1 MKRKFILLMMIF
13 ALIGGVKF
21 SANAQETI
29 TIGDAN
35 STTFN
40 ANFPFCSSY
49 KYTYTQQ
56 IYRPDFIKQYCD
68 KIPNGKISKI
78 KYHLDP
84 NNQGSLGYFA
94 GVKVYMR
101 NSLTSV
107 FSSKTAW
114 DKDFSEADIVFSG
127 SVDVIDGTI
136 LFDLG
141 ENAFAYDST
150 MNLIIHVEVDQK
162 NGAAAKFKTTD
173 TGKNSGL
180 YYRNNN
186 TDGGISNSTWK
197 PASGNIITSVN
208 VITLTFSTATGGDDT
223 EEPSVEVNKESIDF
237 GDVAVG
243 NYWSEKGTQSVK
255 ITASNTEIKSISSD
269 NNFFVLPDNIDYTK
283 TSIDLTIGYDK
294 QAAAGEKTGN
304 LRITYGDSKTIE
316 VPMSANAYSPV
327 TPDIWELPHE
337 VKEVEFNNE
346 GVFTNAP
353 TFANLHD
360 NYILPNEGTD
370 GTLKDAVYKFTID
383 NICLLS
389 LNMSG
394 NGAFMV
400 LYKEE
405 HIVKTGPSSTKYEK
419 TGYNIGDN
427 HVINTFKCDKGTYY
441 LVAAATNEFTV
452 NITKASLPLPG
463 NGEITYTTPEDGIEI
478 KNYNNNNSELQLNWN
493 SAAYVDTYKVFYG
506 TDRNDLKEVPE
517 DIYRNF
523 YYLQNLT
530 YVNNTRYYWQV
541 KAINTAGTTEGPIY
555 SYYTTLSVP
564 QNVKVSKGNV
574 YPNDEVTI
582 TWKNEVEQDVDISYN
597 VYIDAHG
604 SGNKIKHN
612 DKPIRDKS
620 YTISNLDYTPNNG
633 HAIYVTAV
641 YDLSYEGEENEEFK
655 SKESAFSNSAS
666 INVTGYGSV
675 SGTIT
680 DSKGNPLAGVAV
692 SLSGTDE
699 FANNQ
704 SYELTTN
711 ADGIF
716 EEDILVGNYTL
727 TISHD
732 NYEEEVIDNVVIDYN
747 NNTGF
752 GEIALTAKQFIFIG
766 KDLKNPT
773 AWNVEANWS
782 TGDVPADGA
791 DVIINANAVI
801 SSEVNV
807 ASLTINK
814 GVYPYNS
821 LTVADNGT
829 LTVTGKITQENDRQV
844 ILVEGGQIFQKNE
857 GITARF
863 KMDIEKPSNWETA
876 KDGWQFISMPMTNV
890 SYTDFTSLG
899 EHDLYKYD
907 GSKENEWLN
916 YKEGNDFEEG
926 SFKLGHGY
934 LATLKDV
941 TTATVYGT
949 LNVANPFAS
958 RQFTYIVEDDK
969 VKDLSRFHLVGNP
982 FTYDI
987 KWSDFNIIGKVYNI
1001 ETDQVEEKQL
1011 FVNGFAV
1018 ANGGGYKYHDPN
1030 IENSDATIKVG
1041 QGFFVKILENYA
1053 TLGYQPNIRSSKE
1066 KSNSINVIAS
1076 GKAGQDNVVINFAG
1090 QSEGF
1095 DKLQNFNKDIAT
1107 VFVANNGKR
1116 YGIANVDENVAEVE
1130 LSFVASQMGHY
1141 SISLDVNGE
1150 FETVTLVDR
1159 FTGIETNM
1167 LLEDEYNFTATSND
1181 SHNRFV
1187 VRLANGQEPTANS
1200 QFVYQSG
1207 EELILSIEGSVQ
1219 IVDMLGRV
1227 VYYNEHANG
1236 DNRINVAEFND
1247 AAYVVRVVNEEGVK
1261 VQKVVIY

>member
-84 NNQGSLGYFA
+84 DNQGSLGYFA

-107 FSSKTAW
+107 FTSKTAW
-114 DKDFSEADIVFSG
+114 DKEFSEDDIVFSG

-141 ENAFAYDST
+141 ENAFAYDSI

-162 NGAAAKFKTTD
+162 NGTAAKFKTTD

-180 YYRNNN
+180 YYRNQN
-186 TDGGISNSTWK
+186 TDAGISNNTWK
-197 PASGNIITSVN
+197 GASGSIITSVN

-243 NYWSEKGTQSVK
+243 KFWSEKGTQSVK

-283 TSIDLTIGYDK
+283 TSIDLTIGYNK
-294 QAAAGEKTGN
+294 QAEAGEKTGN

-316 VPMSANAYSPV
+316 VPMSANAYSPE
-327 TPDIWELPHE
+327 TPDVFELAQE
-337 VKEVEFNNE
+337 ITFTD
-346 GVFTNAP
+346 GVYTNAP

-360 NYILPNEGTD
+360 NYILPTEGTD
-370 GTLKDAVYKFTID
+370 GTLRDAVYKFTID
-383 NICLLS
+383 NVCLLS
-389 LNMSG
+389 LSMSG

-400 LYKEE
+400 LYKEGD
-405 HIVKTGPSSTKYEK
+405 IDKTGPSSTKYYK
-419 TGYNIGDN
+419 KGDNIGDN
-427 HVINTFKCDKGTYY
+427 YGINTFKCDNGTYY

-478 KNYNNNNSELQLNWN
+478 KNYSNNNSELQLNWN

-506 TDRNDLKEVPE
+506 TDRNDLKEVEE

-582 TWKNEVEQDVDISYN
+582 TWENEVEQDVDISYN

-641 YDLSYEGEENEEFK
+641 YDLSYEGEKDEEFK
-655 SKESAFSNSAS
+655 SKESAFSNSVS

-711 ADGIF
+711 VDGTF
-716 EEDILVGNYTL
+716 KEDILAGSYTL

-732 NYEEEVIDNVVIDYN
+732 DYEEEVIDNVVIDYN

-773 AWNVEANWS
+773 AWNVAANWS
-782 TGDVPADGA
+782 TGKVPAPGA

-807 ASLTINK
+807 KSLTINK

-821 LTVADNGT
+821 LTVANNGT
-829 LTVTGKITQENDRQV
+829 LTVTGKITQENDYQV

-863 KMDIEKPSNWETA
+863 KMDIENPSDWETTQ
-876 KDGWQFISMPMTNV
+876 DGWQFISMPMTGV
-890 SYTDFTSLG
+890 DYRDFTSWG
-899 EHDLYKYD
+899 EYDLYKYD

-916 YKEGNDFEEG
+916 HKENNDFEEG
-926 SFKLGHGY
+926 TFKSGYGY

-941 TTATVYGT
+941 KTATVYGT
-949 LNVANPFAS
+949 LNVANPFAY
-958 RQFTYIVEDDK
+958 RQFSWKENGE
-969 VKDLSRFHLVGNP
+969 LANLHLIGNP
-982 FTYDI
+982 FTYNLNWDDVTQYSMVTGYAYV
-987 KWSDFNIIGKVYNI
+987 K
-1001 ETDQVEEKQL
+1001 
-1011 FVNGFAV
+1011 
-1018 ANGGGYKYHDPN
+1018 ANGDYEYKIDG
-1030 IENSDATIKVG
+1030 EIKVG
-1041 QGFFVKILENYA
+1041 EGFFVKTIASYPSIQIN
-1053 TLGYQPNIRSSKE
+1053 TRSSKE
-1066 KSNSINVIAS
+1066 KSNSINVIAT

-1095 DKLQNFNKDIAT
+1095 DKLQNFNEDIAT
-1107 VFVANNGKR
+1107 VYVTENGKN
-1116 YGIANVDENVAEVE
+1116 YGIANVDENTTEVALNFDAKE
-1130 LSFVASQMGHY
+1130 MGNY
-1141 SISLDVNGE
+1141 TISLDVNGE

-1159 FTGIETNM
+1159 FTGVETNM

-1187 VRLANGQEPTANS
+1187 IRLANGQEPTANS

-1207 EELILSIEGSVQ
+1207 EELILSIEGTVQ